1 MAIKASSQLTVID
14 LTDAYSVVMT
24 NENHTWTGTTTGV
37 SGTQSITTTIAAYQ
51 GSDQVSCVVGDM
63 TTPTGISAVSD
74 GKTPSPTIT
83 ITATSACTEAGSFT
97 VPITINDDITVTKTF
112 SFSIAYTGATGAT
125 GAAGED
131 GVSVT
136 SITNYYLATDAS
148 SDVSTTTSG
157 WSTTIQTMTT
167 TNRYLWN
174 YEITA
179 FSDGSTQTTVPCI
192 IGVYGATGA
201 TGSTGVGISSVTE
214 YYAVSASNSSA
225 PTSWST
231 TVQTMTSANRY
242 LWNYE
247 VITYTDGSTEPT
259 DARVIGTYGDTGD
272 TGEAGEDAITLSIT
286 SSAGLIF
293 KNTSIATTLTA
304 HVYQSG
310 SELTS
315 TELAELGTIN
325 WYKDGGTTAVAT
337 GQTLTISA
345 GQVTNSASYTAQLE
359 G

>member
-1 MAIKASSQLTVID
+1 
-14 LTDAYSVVMT
+14 
-24 NENHTWTGTTTGV
+24 
-37 SGTQSITTTIAAYQ
+37 
-51 GSDQVSCVVGDM
+51 
-63 TTPTGISAVSD
+63 
-74 GKTPSPTIT
+74 
-83 ITATSACTEAGSFT
+83 
-97 VPITINDDITVTKTF
+97 
-112 SFSIAYTGATGAT
+112 
-125 GAAGED
+125 
-131 GVSVT
+131 
-136 SITNYYLATDAS
+136 
-148 SDVSTTTSG
+148 
-157 WSTTIQTMTT
+157 
-167 TNRYLWN
+167 
-174 YEITA
+174 
-179 FSDGSTQTTVPCI
+179 
-192 IGVYGATGA
+192 
-201 TGSTGVGISSVTE
+201 
-214 YYAVSASNSSA
+214 
-225 PTSWST
+225 
-231 TVQTMTSANRY
+231 MTSANRY

-259 DARVIGTYGDTGD
+259 DVRVIGTYGDTRD